1 MPPTSRKALAL
12 YLGFTLGL
20 SAIFWA
26 LIIWSKHLG
35 SGFGLYVFGVMWS
48 PAAAAL
54 LSCRVLKRDSRSL
67 GWTWPRRKYVLLSY
81 FIPLAYA
88 AVAYAAVWITR
99 QGGFNSEFVTTV
111 ASGFGLRGMPRA
123 GALVVYLILAS
134 TVGVV
139 RSMASALGEEIGWR
153 GFLVPELAKFT
164 SFTKVSLISG
174 VIWAAWHSPILLFA
188 DYNADTNR
196 WYALAC
202 FSIMVVSASF
212 IFAWMR
218 LKSGSLWT
226 GVILHASHNLFIQGI
241 FDQVMR
247 NTGRTL
253 WLTTEFGAALAMST
267 AAFALVFWSKRKE
280 LNPTEAEPKAR
291 ARVEEHQFSLPAR

>member
-1 MPPTSRKALAL
+1 
-12 YLGFTLGL
+12 
-20 SAIFWA
+20 

-35 SGFGLYVFGVMWS
+35 SGFGFYVFGLMWS

-67 GWTWPRRKYVLLSY
+67 GWAWPQRKFVFLSY
-81 FIPLAYA
+81 LVPLAYA
-88 AVAYAAVWITR
+88 AVAYVAVWIAR
-99 QGGFNSEFVTTV
+99 QGGFNSEFVTTI
-111 ASGFGLRGMPRA
+111 ASAFGLRGMPRS
-123 GALVVYLILAS
+123 GVLVVYLILAS

-139 RSMASALGEEIGWR
+139 RSMGSALGEEIGWR
-153 GFLVPELAKFT
+153 GFLVPELAKVT

-188 DYNADTNR
+188 DYNAATNR

-226 GVILHASHNLFIQGI
+226 GVILHASHNLFIQSI
-241 FDQVMR
+241 FDQLMR

-267 AAFALVFWSKRKE
+267 AAFALIFWSKRNE
-280 LNPTEAEPKAR
+280 LTRLKAEPQAAA
-291 ARVEEHQFSLPAR
+291 ARVG